1 MTPSGKWRILEQ
13 PVTSRMFLG
22 HETGTRDFSSK
33 CTKKAEK
40 KKEKKNNDN
49 NNNSSKTNRSTDN
62 KFNDECKSFAVSPVE
77 FINSKEIL
85 SE

>member
-1 MTPSGKWRILEQ
+1 MKP
-13 PVTSRMFLG
+13 G
-22 HETGTRDFSSK
+22 HETSLLNVPKRL
-33 CTKKAEK
+33 K
-40 KKEKKNNDN
+40 KKKKKNNDNDN

>member
-1 MTPSGKWRILEQ
+1 MKP
-13 PVTSRMFLG
+13 G
-22 HETGTRDFSSK
+22 HETSLLNVPKRL
-33 CTKKAEK
+33 K
-40 KKEKKNNDN
+40 KKNNNNNNDN